1 MRFRPRH
8 VYISSEVVICLDC
21 GAAQFAA
28 RKADLRQFQKGNAAG
43 EDDIVFSPG
52 LAGVVRS
59 IKILVVDDFQ
69 GFRRFVCSV
78 LRQRADFEVAEASE
92 GWEAIQRAKQLQP
105 DLILLDIGLP
115 GLDGLEVARRVQA
128 EGPARILFVSG
139 LSDPEVV
146 REALRLGVGYVHKAH
161 AQSDLV
167 LAVEAVLEG
176 KRFVGEGLEFSE
188 DKNAEVSH
196 RHEILVCSDDG
207 ALPEGLTRFI
217 AGALNSGSPVIVQ
230 ATELHLGR
238 LLEKLRHEGVDI
250 DTAIQRGT
258 YISSDPAAPRDPARV
273 LRAVRDLSEAAAEA
287 GNKHPRVALCGERAG
302 HFWAKGE
309 ADAAFCLEQFFSELA
324 KANDVDILC
333 VYPLTQGQED
343 DPTFKLICAEHS
355 AVSYQ

>member
-1 MRFRPRH
+1 
-8 VYISSEVVICLDC
+8 
-21 GAAQFAA
+21 
-28 RKADLRQFQKGNAAG
+28 
-43 EDDIVFSPG
+43 
-52 LAGVVRS
+52 
-59 IKILVVDDFQ
+59 
-69 GFRRFVCSV
+69 
-78 LRQRADFEVAEASE
+78 
-92 GWEAIQRAKQLQP
+92 
-105 DLILLDIGLP
+105 
-115 GLDGLEVARRVQA
+115 
-128 EGPARILFVSG
+128 
-139 LSDPEVV
+139 
-146 REALRLGVGYVHKAH
+146 
-161 AQSDLV
+161 V

-176 KRFVGEGLEFSE
+176 KRFVGEGLEFSK

-207 ALPEGLTRFI
+207 ALLEGLTRFI

-287 GNKHPRVALCGERAG
+287 GKKHPRVALCGERAG

-324 KANDVDILC
+324 KANDIDILC

>member
-21 GAAQFAA
+21 GAAQFAV
-28 RKADLRQFQKGNAAG
+28 RKADLRQLQKGNAAG

-139 LSDPEVV
+139 LSMANYGIGPKLSV
-146 REALRLGVGYVHKAH
+146 
-161 AQSDLV
+161 
-167 LAVEAVLEG
+167 
-176 KRFVGEGLEFSE
+176 FSGF
-188 DKNAEVSH
+188 DTMPGCAMS
-196 RHEILVCSDDG
+196 SSFS
-207 ALPEGLTRFI
+207 FI
-217 AGALNSGSPVIVQ
+217 
-230 ATELHLGR
+230 
-238 LLEKLRHEGVDI
+238 
-250 DTAIQRGT
+250 
-258 YISSDPAAPRDPARV
+258 
-273 LRAVRDLSEAAAEA
+273 
-287 GNKHPRVALCGERAG
+287 
-302 HFWAKGE
+302 
-309 ADAAFCLEQFFSELA
+309 
-324 KANDVDILC
+324 
-333 VYPLTQGQED
+333 
-343 DPTFKLICAEHS
+343 
-355 AVSYQ
+355 

>member
-1 MRFRPRH
+1 M
-8 VYISSEVVICLDC
+8 
-21 GAAQFAA
+21 
-28 RKADLRQFQKGNAAG
+28 
-43 EDDIVFSPG
+43 
-52 LAGVVRS
+52 
-59 IKILVVDDFQ
+59 
-69 GFRRFVCSV
+69 
-78 LRQRADFEVAEASE
+78 
-92 GWEAIQRAKQLQP
+92 
-105 DLILLDIGLP
+105 
-115 GLDGLEVARRVQA
+115 
-128 EGPARILFVSG
+128 
-139 LSDPEVV
+139 V

-207 ALPEGLTRFI
+207 ALPEGLTRVI

-302 HFWAKGE
+302 HFWANGE